1 MFYYIQ
7 GTIALL
13 EPTFAVVDAGGVGYK
28 LTVSATTHERLSA
41 SASDKARLYTY
52 MAVREDGVEL
62 FGFSSE
68 EELSAFRMLIG
79 VSGVGPKAAMAILS
93 ILTPEKFA
101 LAVCTGD
108 SKAIAKAS
116 GVGAKTAARVILE
129 LQDKLLK
136 ETDTDVLSSA
146 SAAPVGKSVR
156 TTGALAESLDAL
168 MVLGYSRAEATSALK
183 DIDPSLPSGEM
194 IKIALKKLMR
204 NI

>member
-13 EPTFAVVDAGGVGYK
+13 EPTFAVLEVGGVGYK
-28 LTVSATTHERLSA
+28 LTVSATTHERLST
-41 SASDKARLYTY
+41 SGSDKARLYTY
-52 MAVREDGVEL
+52 LAVREDDVEL
-62 FGFSSE
+62 FGFSTE
-68 EELSAFRMLIG
+68 EELSAFRMLIS

-93 ILTPEKFA
+93 VLTPEKFA

-116 GVGAKTAARVILE
+116 GVGTKTAARVILE

-136 ETDTDVLSSA
+136 ETDQDALSSENTA
-146 SAAPVGKSVR
+146 TTRAPLGK
-156 TTGALAESLDAL
+156 GALAEALDAL
-168 MVLGYSRAEATSALK
+168 MVLGYSRAEATGALK
-183 DIDPSLPSGEM
+183 GIDPKLDSGEM
-194 IKIALKKLMR
+194 IKLALKKLMR

>member
-13 EPTFAVVDAGGVGYK
+13 EPNFAVIDVGGVGYK
-28 LTVSATTHERLSA
+28 LTVSGTTHERLS
-41 SASDKARLYTY
+41 SSGSDKTRLYTY
-52 MAVREDGVEL
+52 LAVREDDIEL
-62 FGFSSE
+62 FGFSTE
-68 EELSAFRMLIG
+68 EELSAFRMLIS

-136 ETDTDVLSSA
+136 ETDQDSLSSA
-146 SAAPVGKSVR
+146 STAIASRAPLGK
-156 TTGALAESLDAL
+156 GALSEALDAL
-168 MVLGYSRAEATSALK
+168 MVLGYSRTEATGALK
-183 DIDPSLPSGEM
+183 GVDPKLDSGEM
-194 IKIALKKLMR
+194 IKQALKKLMR